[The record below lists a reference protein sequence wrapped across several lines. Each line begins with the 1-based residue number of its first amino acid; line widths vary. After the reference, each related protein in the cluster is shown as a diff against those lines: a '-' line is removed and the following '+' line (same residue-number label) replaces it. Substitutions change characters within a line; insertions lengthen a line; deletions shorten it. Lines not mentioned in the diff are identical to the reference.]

1 MNKIL
6 KWGIIGFGKA
16 TSQFINSFNSD
27 QDHEIEILS
36 SISNNKIPKDK
47 INVIKNISNSYLDTI
62 NSEKVDIIYIGLTNN
77 LHYKYSKL
85 ALKSGRNI
93 LIEKPACVTEN
104 QFEELLEIANKKNVK
119 IFEAIYFRS
128 HPNLMKFDKIFKENK
143 LKKIEEIKCEFGNDA
158 LGGKKFFGIRL
169 KKPKNTNRLF
179 SKEMFGGAIWDTG
192 CYPITFTNIFLKIF
206 GLRFLNHKSMVKKK
220 ILIGSTNVD
229 MESELNFYHDDIK
242 IKLKTSLINK
252 LQNSIVIKFSEGYAE
267 ISNLLNIGELVN
279 INLNINN
286 KNLQYKLT
294 SNLNIIQTLKN
305 EILKSLNNK
314 QGYVFSFPLVNNME
328 TLENIKILEK
338 WKN

>member
-1 MNKIL
+1 
-6 KWGIIGFGKA
+6 
-16 TSQFINSFNSD
+16 
-27 QDHEIEILS
+27 
-36 SISNNKIPKDK
+36 
-47 INVIKNISNSYLDTI
+47 
-62 NSEKVDIIYIGLTNN
+62 
-77 LHYKYSKL
+77 
-85 ALKSGRNI
+85 
-93 LIEKPACVTEN
+93 
-104 QFEELLEIANKKNVK
+104 
-119 IFEAIYFRS
+119 
-128 HPNLMKFDKIFKENK
+128 
-143 LKKIEEIKCEFGNDA
+143 
-158 LGGKKFFGIRL
+158 
-169 KKPKNTNRLF
+169 
-179 SKEMFGGAIWDTG
+179 MFGGAIWDTG